1 MRRFR
6 YRTAALTGPWR
17 DSVKEAMHDAARA
30 KQAVFEEELPERIR
44 WIVPGRIEE
53 QNREGAEPR
62 RLRS

>member
-17 DSVKEAMHDAARA
+17 DSVREATDDAARA
-30 KQAVFEEELPERIR
+30 KQAVIDEAVPEGIR

-53 QNREGAEPR
+53 QRSESAEPR
-62 RLRS
+62 RLRN